1 MKYFIVAGEK
11 SGDLHG
17 GNLIQQLRKLDNE
30 AVFKCFGGDEME
42 KAGGEILVHFKELAF
57 MGFLEVIQNLNKI
70 SRLLSKCKT
79 EIRNWNPDIVILI
92 DYPGFN
98 LKIAK
103 FTNGLGV
110 KVHYYIS
117 PKIWAWNRKRVYSI
131 KRYVDKVYSIL
142 PFEKRFYKDYDYEIE
157 YVGNPLV
164 ERISAYQFD
173 DSLVGKH
180 KGQNCVAILPG
191 SRNQEVNS
199 MSAVLRDLVVEYPGV
214 RFLICAVSSL
224 PDRLYNRFN
233 NFENVEII
241 WDQPYDVLKVSR
253 VAIVNSGT
261 ATLETA
267 LLEIPQIV
275 CYRTSFLTYQVA
287 KRLVKVK
294 YISLVNLIA
303 DKPIVKE
310 LIQNDF
316 NIPSLKTH
324 LDVLL
329 NSEESRSKMM
339 NEYGKLKAQLGNFE
353 TSEIVAEKI
362 YSSINIK

>member
-1 MKYFIVAGEK
+1 MKYFIIAGEK

-17 GNLIQQLRKLDNE
+17 GSLIQQLRKLDNE

-42 KAGGEILVHFKELAF
+42 KAGGEILINFKDLAF

-70 SRLLSKCKT
+70 SRLLSKCKS

-98 LKIAK
+98 LRIAK
-103 FTNGLGV
+103 FANGLGI

-117 PKIWAWNRKRVYSI
+117 PKVWAWNRKRVYTI
-131 KRYVDKVYSIL
+131 KKYVDKLYSIL
-142 PFEKRFYKDYDYEIE
+142 PFEKGFYRDYNYEIE

-164 ERISAYQFD
+164 ERINAYQFD
-173 DSLVGKH
+173 ESIVDKY

-191 SRNQEVNS
+191 SRKQEVNG
-199 MSAVLRDLVVEYPGV
+199 MSEVLRNLVVAYPEI

-233 NFENVEII
+233 NFENVDII
-241 WDQPYDVLKVSR
+241 WDQPYDVLKVSCIA
-253 VAIVNSGT
+253 VVNSGT

-267 LLEIPQIV
+267 ILEIPQIV
-275 CYRTSFLTYQVA
+275 CYSTSFLTYQIA
-287 KRLVKVK
+287 KRLIRVK

-303 DKPIVKE
+303 NQPIVKE
-310 LIQNDF
+310 LIQQDF
-316 NIPSLKTH
+316 NVPVLKFH
-324 LDVLL
+324 LDELL
-329 NSEESRSKMM
+329 NSEESRSNMI
-339 NEYGKLKAQLGNFE
+339 NAYGKLKAQLGNFE
-353 TSEIVAEKI
+353 TSSIVAEKI